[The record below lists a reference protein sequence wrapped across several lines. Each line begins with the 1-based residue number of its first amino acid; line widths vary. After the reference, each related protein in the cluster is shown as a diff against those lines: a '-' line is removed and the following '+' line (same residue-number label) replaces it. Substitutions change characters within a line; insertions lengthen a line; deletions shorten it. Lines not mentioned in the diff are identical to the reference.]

1 MIAPDDLALQLVE
14 SFQHAPAQPHAD
26 VPPQRADHPRPLGP
40 DTRIGRG
47 TAETERLDLLD
58 TLRTRRASR
67 LWSPEPLPAPLLADI
82 VGEGVTADVEEW
94 PDEQHYT
101 PLEITVVAFRVAGM
115 EPAVHRFDG
124 PARTTRPVM
133 ELPPPERRRTLTLQA
148 EFGDA
153 PAIVSVAV
161 DPHTAELR
169 DGGHGYRTLLTR
181 AGAAVHTMW
190 LAGVSHGLTGSA
202 FAGFI
207 PASVRTPLRSDGTS
221 RQQVF
226 ALALGHPPAD
236 PPGGGAAPPPGA
248 PAAGP

>member
-14 SFQHAPAQPHAD
+14 SFQHAPAHPRAD
-26 VPPQRADHPRPLGP
+26 VPVQRAAHPRPLGP
-40 DTRIGRG
+40 DVRVGPG
-47 TAETERLDLLD
+47 AADAERLDLLD

-67 LWSPEPLPAPLLADI
+67 LWSPEPLSAPLLADI
-82 VGEGVTADVEEW
+82 VGEGAAADAEEW
-94 PDEQHYT
+94 PDEQPYT

-124 PARTTRPVM
+124 LTRTTRPVM

-153 PAIVSVAV
+153 PALVSVAV

-207 PASVRTPLRSDGTS
+207 PASVRSPLRSDGTS

-226 ALALGHPPAD
+226 ALALGHPPAA
-236 PPGGGAAPPPGA
+236 PPGDGATPPAGARAP
-248 PAAGP
+248 GP